1 MNPSNEIDEK
11 TSKLEKLGKDLA
23 KNQYDFKVRGNTS
36 IDYWEKRIQEFERY
50 HKITI
55 DYFMEAYSLM
65 NLINKEQS
73 GPFLLRIS
81 KLKQIGTKLV
91 ECMKTIKQNPSVM
104 DLKDKQQSK
113 WSLDQKEKLFN
124 TNEECKNQEKHMN
137 VFFKEFYEKN
147 LKQKN

>member
-1 MNPSNEIDEK
+1 MKPSNEIGEK

-23 KNQYDFKVRGNTS
+23 KNQYDFKVKGNTS
-36 IDYWEKRIQEFERY
+36 IEYWEKRIQEFKDY

-55 DYFMEAYSLM
+55 EYFMEAYSLM

-81 KLKQIGTKLV
+81 KLKQIGKKFV
-91 ECMKTIKQNPSVM
+91 ECMKIIKQNPSIM

-113 WSLDQKEKLFN
+113 WSLEQKERLFN

-137 VFFKEFYEKN
+137 VFFREFYEKN
-147 LKQKN
+147 FK